1 MRKDI
6 YSLVFAGNMNGL
18 ILLIPGLALALAGA
32 GLRRVPA
39 QRSLTVRRFGRYR
52 RTLGP
57 GWHWLVPGLERSGPG
72 VDLIGHHLS
81 IQTGSALGQA
91 ELYYQIIEPEKAGAT
106 LDSVDDWVADQARE
120 ALHGPLQTTEQ
131 FKHELNRRVSQ
142 LGLRVI
148 RCSLHLG

>member
-1 MRKDI
+1 MAF
-6 YSLVFAGNMNGL
+6 VA
-18 ILLIPGLALALAGA
+18 A

-57 GWHWLVPGLERSGPG
+57 GWHWLLPGLDRSGAG
-72 VDLIGHHLS
+72 VDLIGHHVS
-81 IQTGSALGQA
+81 IQAGGAHGQA
-91 ELYYQIIEPEKAGAT
+91 ELYYQILEPEKAGAT
-106 LDSVDDWVADQARE
+106 LDSVDDWVAGQARE
-120 ALHGPLQTTEQ
+120 ALRGPEQSPEQ
-131 FKHELNRRVSQ
+131 FKHELNRRVGQ